1 MKLKNTIAS
10 NRGFT
15 LIEIIVS
22 LILVGIMAVVVGMGI
37 VTATKAFIF
46 AKEAAEISQ
55 KNQLAMNRITK
66 SIQNWFPVP
75 VPVTGTQ
82 SLTITRNDVLSG
94 GIVTE
99 RYSYSGNTLSLFLGT
114 STEGDILCDNLTDFK
129 LEYLRSDSADVIG
142 GNAVES
148 FWNSGMPLSELNL
161 VRVTMTQSGQSG
173 ANASTFVS
181 RVVPMNTSKGDIQ
194 AMEAKYGTG
203 SGGCFVATAAY
214 GNYDDPAVVLLRQF
228 RDRVL
233 SQSDT
238 GKKFIA
244 WYYREGPALAGFI
257 AGHSAAG
264 WAVRRI
270 LAPVV
275 GLIFLMLYFPL
286 GLLLIPIMAMIL
298 LRLGYIVITK
308 VPRVRMI
315 KPMSLRGSILIGLIV
330 TMVIMSALGAGM
342 VSMFGT
348 SNIGNVASMF
358 QPRANYMAE
367 SGFAYAV
374 KEYLSISNGET
385 MIPLN
390 HNRKFTLENG
400 DSFKIFF
407 YPYWFKSSS
416 ISGSTLTVNPVAIVN
431 GVDSFPSKFRPA
443 AIETFATRYILV
455 GTEATPRTYTSKT
468 YVTTS
473 ATNHT
478 VVFGGVSTGAIAAN
492 LDVYPAARAIAQPSN
507 GCSLAGAI
515 CPEGSTTSV
524 QRFYVNN
531 TANSAALADFPP
543 NRGIISIHITSGAAE
558 YQGIYTITYDSI
570 VSDASGAYFKGIH
583 NLPPTTST
591 GTTIKNIS
599 ASGHII
605 PATTMVVLG
614 KHAEIKVKGIAGTEG
629 GSFAAERMVNYDQSL
644 VPIEIW
650 KKTTFTDPTFA
661 GKNDL
666 VGASAY
672 DASVGALK
680 VGTAVDATSFMQEG
694 VHGSIVTEYVSGM
707 TVPQLATAWENSG
720 KTLSYDLQV
729 KMRFSAEDENY
740 NGTSPKIPGSYM
752 PGLAF
757 RLTGSGTTTLKFY
770 GLSVMR
776 GIQGSLASNRD
787 RDGISDYLFKSWEA
801 NTTATTP
808 SAAQLT
814 CLRKSNAD
822 YTWTNWSSTPPRDG
836 RPYIILWQRDVILNE
851 EGGWTS
857 DWSALEAQ
865 MDWLAYKPACIE
877 ETTTLYRYD
886 GVATNLLPSGYV
898 AGWYDGAISGIT
910 ASNSLAAIRL
920 VDTSN
925 ILATTS
931 VSGVTILGT
940 QAANYSWVSAGSA
953 DNRVGTVRD
962 PLTGLPVAPKSVTTT
977 GGSPLRTYTNRPVGY
992 IFPGAIGTSPI
1003 TYESGAQA
1011 AAVLHDFLRYN
1022 NYRIYPK
1029 AWITL
1034 MARVFEI
1041 KGDFDCDGA
1050 QDDKVNVVQVHYADP
1065 DGLAPGS
1072 GEAYGD
1078 SKSIIRR
1085 AHPKSTN
1092 TIPIRWPEDGNYF
1105 TTTVWNEKVLPANTS
1120 NFSSQVIPVASAWGW
1135 GTYNKKIVE
1144 RSADTFVYP
1153 ATDGAV
1159 KDWTTVYTDWYKS
1172 PDTTTF
1178 GSGRYE
1184 VGLHTMGI
1192 VTPYDR
1198 AYFADFAMN
1207 IYEKAATGLIPGLR
1221 SE

>member
-1 MKLKNTIAS
+1 MARS

-15 LIEIIVS
+15 LIEIIVT
-22 LILVGIMAVVVGMGI
+22 LLLVGIMAAVAGAGI
-37 VTATKAFIF
+37 VAATRAFIF

-66 SIQNWFPVP
+66 SIQNWLPVP
-75 VPVTGTQ
+75 APVTAPH
-82 SLTITRNDVLSG
+82 SLTVTRNDVLSG

-99 RYSYSGNTLSLFLGT
+99 TYSYSGNTLSLTTGITTDVLC
-114 STEGDILCDNLTDFK
+114 EGLTAFNI
-129 LEYLRSDSADVIG
+129 EYLRSDNADVIG
-142 GNAVES
+142 GTAKES
-148 FWNSGMPLSELNL
+148 FWVPTMPLSDLNL
-161 VRVTMTQSGQSG
+161 VRVTMTQAGQSG

-194 AMEAKYGTG
+194 ALEAKYGTG
-203 SGGCFVATAAY
+203 SGPCFVATAAY

-233 SQSDT
+233 SKSDT

-257 AGHSAAG
+257 AGHSAAA
-264 WAVRRI
+264 WLARII

-275 GLIFLMLYFPL
+275 GLVFLMLYFPL
-286 GLLLIPIMAMIL
+286 GLLLIPVMAMLL

-308 VPRVRMI
+308 VPRGRMI
-315 KPMSLRGSILIGLIV
+315 KPMSFRGSILIGLIV

-342 VSMFGT
+342 VSMFGA

-358 QPRANYMAE
+358 QPRANYLAE
-367 SGFAYAV
+367 TGFAHAV
-374 KEYLSISNGET
+374 KEYLTSDEASIS
-385 MIPLN
+385 PN

-407 YPYWFKSSS
+407 YPYWFKSPSL
-416 ISGSTLTVNPVAIVN
+416 SGTNLAVNPVATVN
-431 GVDSFPSKFRPA
+431 GVDSFPAKFRPPA
-443 AIETFATRYILV
+443 LETFVARYIRV
-455 GTEATPRTYTSKT
+455 GNEATPRSYTSKI
-468 YVTTS
+468 YS
-473 ATNHT
+473 ALNHN
-478 VVFGGVSTGAIAAN
+478 VIFGGLNPVTAMPSPNDI
-492 LDVYPAARAIAQPSN
+492 YPAATAIAQPTN
-507 GCSLAGAI
+507 GCSLANAI
-515 CPEGSTTSV
+515 CPESQTTSV

-531 TANSAALADFPP
+531 TANSAELADFPP
-543 NRGIISIHITSGAAE
+543 NRGVISIHITSGAAD
-558 YQGIYTITYDSI
+558 YQGIYTIAYDSI
-570 VSDASGAYFKGIH
+570 VSDSTGAYFKGLH
-583 NLPPTTST
+583 NLSPT
-591 GTTIKNIS
+591 TTIKNIF
-599 ASGHII
+599 ASGHVI
-605 PATTMVVLG
+605 PANAMIVLG

-629 GSFAAERMVNYDQSL
+629 GSFAAERMINYDQSL

-680 VGTAVDATSFMQEG
+680 VGTSVDAISYVKEG
-694 VHGSIVTEYVSGM
+694 TPGPTVSEYVSGM
-707 TVPQLATAWENSG
+707 SVPQLATAWANSG

-729 KMRFSAEDENY
+729 KMRFSADDENF
-740 NGTSPKIPGSYM
+740 NGTSTKLPGSYM

-757 RLTGSGTTTLKFY
+757 RLTGSTTTNVKFY

-776 GIQGSLASNRD
+776 GIQNSPSDPAGSRD
-787 RDGISDYLFKSWEA
+787 RDGISDYLFKHWPI
-801 NTTATTP
+801 NTGATTP
-808 SAAQLT
+808 TATQLT
-814 CLRKSNAD
+814 CLRRSNAD
-822 YTWTNWSSTPPRDG
+822 YTWTNWSSTSPRDG
-836 RPYIILWQRDVILNE
+836 RPYIILWQRDVTTN
-851 EGGWTS
+851 EGGSGWTG
-857 DWSALEAQ
+857 DYWSRLEAQ
-865 MDWLAYKPACIE
+865 MDWLAYKPACVE
-877 ETTTLYRYD
+877 ETTTLYRY
-886 GVATNLLPSGYV
+886 GAGSTAPPVGWQ
-898 AGWYDGAISGIT
+898 AGWYDGTISGI
-910 ASNSLAAIRL
+910 AVPAGGNVLSAIRL

-925 ILATTS
+925 ILQTTLHEGVRILASWKAGATPSYSFDTS
-931 VSGVTILGT
+931 VTNSG
-940 QAANYSWVSAGSA
+940 S
-953 DNRVGTVRD
+953 RVGIVRD
-962 PLTGLPVAPKSVTTT
+962 PLTGAPVGPKSVTTA
-977 GGSPLRTYTNRPVGY
+977 GGSPLRTYSNRPVGY
-992 IFPGAIGTSPI
+992 IFPGAIGTDPM
-1003 TYESGAQA
+1003 TYEAGAQA
-1011 AAVLHDFLRYN
+1011 AGVLHDFLKNN

-1029 AWITL
+1029 QWITL

-1041 KGDFDCDGA
+1041 KGDFDCDGT
-1050 QDDKVNVVQVHYADP
+1050 QDDKVSVVQVHYADP

-1078 SKSIIRR
+1078 GKSIIRR

-1092 TIPIRWPEDGNYF
+1092 VFPIYWPEDGSYF

-1120 NFSSQVIPVASAWGW
+1120 NFSSKVVTVASAWGW
-1135 GTYNKKIVE
+1135 GNYNKKIVE
-1144 RSADTFVYP
+1144 RAADTFIYP
-1153 ATDGAV
+1153 SPDASS
-1159 KDWTTVYTDWYKS
+1159 KDWTTVYTDWYKT

-1207 IYEKAATGLIPGLR
+1207 IYEKTSKALIPGLR